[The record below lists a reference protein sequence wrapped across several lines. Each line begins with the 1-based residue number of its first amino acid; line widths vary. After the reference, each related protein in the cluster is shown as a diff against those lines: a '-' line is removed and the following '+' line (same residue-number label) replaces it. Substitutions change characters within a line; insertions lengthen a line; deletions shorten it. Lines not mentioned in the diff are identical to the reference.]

1 MKQLIEGLR
10 FPESPRWGEGC
21 LWFSEK
27 RAKRIVC
34 VDNGT
39 IINTLDVPGE
49 PGGLGWDP
57 EGRLLVVSMGDQRIL
72 RLEGHGLLK
81 EFAHLS
87 ELVRGKCNDMVVD
100 QRGRAYVGDF
110 GYDLLSGED
119 PAPGHLVMVDLE
131 GSARLVADDLGF
143 PNGVV
148 IHEERR
154 LLIVAESAAGRLTAF
169 TVDDD
174 GGLRD
179 RRMFAELG
187 SGIPDGICLDA
198 EGAVWYADPLNCE
211 VVRVEEGGRVLQKIS
226 TGQEGAFACVLGG
239 QDGRNLYVCTY
250 TESASVDPSAPP
262 AGSILLAKV
271 DVPTAGSP

>member
-262 AGSILLAKV
+262 VGSILLAKV

>member
-1 MKQLIEGLR
+1 LKQLIEGLR

-179 RRMFAELG
+179 RRIFAELG
-187 SGIPDGICLDA
+187 SGVPDGICLDA

-262 AGSILLAKV
+262 VGSILLAKV

>member
-1 MKQLIEGLR
+1 LKRLIEGLR

-131 GSARLVADDLGF
+131 GSARLVADDLDF

-187 SGIPDGICLDA
+187 SGVPDGICLDA

-211 VVRVEEGGRVLQKIS
+211 VVRVEEGGRVLQKLS

-250 TESASVDPSAPP
+250 TESASVDPSAPRV
-262 AGSILLAKV
+262 GSILLAKV

>member
-1 MKQLIEGLR
+1 MKRLIEGLR

-131 GSARLVADDLGF
+131 GSARLVADDLDF

-187 SGIPDGICLDA
+187 SGVPDGICLDA

-211 VVRVEEGGRVLQKIS
+211 VVRVEEGGRVLQKLS

-250 TESASVDPSAPP
+250 TESASVDPSAPRV
-262 AGSILLAKV
+262 GSILLAKV

>member
-179 RRMFAELG
+179 RRIFAELG
-187 SGIPDGICLDA
+187 SGVPDGICLDA

-262 AGSILLAKV
+262 VGSILLAKV

>member
-1 MKQLIEGLR
+1 M
-10 FPESPRWGEGC
+10 
-21 LWFSEK
+21 
-27 RAKRIVC
+27 
-34 VDNGT
+34 
-39 IINTLDVPGE
+39 PGE

-131 GSARLVADDLGF
+131 GSARLVADDLDF

-187 SGIPDGICLDA
+187 SGVPDGICLDA

-211 VVRVEEGGRVLQKIS
+211 VVRVEEGGRVLQKLS

-250 TESASVDPSAPP
+250 TESASVDPSAPRV
-262 AGSILLAKV
+262 GSILLAKV

>member
-179 RRMFAELG
+179 RRIFAELG
-187 SGIPDGICLDA
+187 SGVPDGICLDA

-239 QDGRNLYVCTY
+239 QDGRSLYVCTY

-262 AGSILLAKV
+262 VGSILLAKV

>member
-1 MKQLIEGLR
+1 LKQLIEGLR

-262 AGSILLAKV
+262 VGSILLAKV